1 MKNNEY
7 NAAEAVEIG
16 KAEEVILGQKVD
28 FPALDSS
35 GQEPFE
41 QLYVE

>member
-16 KAEEVILGQKVD
+16 KADEVILGQKVEV
-28 FPALDSS
+28 PAIDSS
-35 GQEPFE
+35 GEQPFD

>member
-16 KAEEVILGQKVD
+16 KAEEVILGQKVTI
-28 FPALDSS
+28 PALDSS
-35 GQEPFE
+35 GEEPFD
-41 QLYVE
+41 QLYVD

>member
-16 KAEEVILGQKVD
+16 KAEEVIFGGKIDIPSLESTG
-28 FPALDSS
+28 
-35 GQEPFE
+35 EPPFDWFYME
-41 QLYVE
+41 